1 MHARTTNPKKDVNNE
16 KVVNDS
22 LVSAG
27 EDAGIIEQGVEG
39 KVQIEVALD
48 DRFFHWKRNKVF
60 KLRYIAFK
68 IISTQNLTL
77 PRVHAP

>member
-1 MHARTTNPKKDVNNE
+1 MLSQNKRYACKDNKSKKDVNDE

-48 DRFFHWKRNKVF
+48 DRFFH
-60 KLRYIAFK
+60 
-68 IISTQNLTL
+68 
-77 PRVHAP
+77 

>member
-48 DRFFHWKRNKVF
+48 DRFFH
-60 KLRYIAFK
+60 
-68 IISTQNLTL
+68 
-77 PRVHAP
+77 